1 MEFIKKFFKDDDY
14 IVGLSGFKEKLPPH
28 PTPLPLGEG
37 ASVNEQSEFYTCGRG
52 DKQTKYGEF
61 KNSPY
66 NIFTPP
72 KNLVFYTNT
81 KNNFLLS

>member
-1 MEFIKKFFKDDDY
+1 MEFLKKFFKDDDY
-14 IVGLSGFKEKLPPH
+14 VVGLSGFKGELPPH
-28 PTPLPLGEG
+28 PNPLPLGEG
-37 ASVNEQSEFYTCGRG
+37 ADVNEQNEFYTCVRG
-52 DKQTKYGEF
+52 GKQAKYGEF
-61 KNSPY
+61 KNPPY

>member
-14 IVGLSGFKEKLPPH
+14 IVGLTGFK
-28 PTPLPLGEG
+28 G
-37 ASVNEQSEFYTCGRG
+37 EQSLPCKREG
-52 DKQTKYGEF
+52 DRKAVEGF
-61 KNSPY
+61 NPSY

>member
-14 IVGLSGFKEKLPPH
+14 IVGLSGFK
-28 PTPLPLGEG
+28 G
-37 ASVNEQSEFYTCGRG
+37 EQSLPCKKEAVEGF
-52 DKQTKYGEF
+52 
-61 KNSPY
+61 NPPY

-81 KNNFLLS
+81 KENFLLS